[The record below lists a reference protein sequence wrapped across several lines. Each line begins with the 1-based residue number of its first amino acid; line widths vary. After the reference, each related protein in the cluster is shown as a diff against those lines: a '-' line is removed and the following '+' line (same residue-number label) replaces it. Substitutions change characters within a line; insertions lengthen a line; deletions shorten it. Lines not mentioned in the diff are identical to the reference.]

1 VLSKKPLKRCPPN
14 EPNHMP
20 VLTIAPEKFVKALW
34 LQAGVIV
41 APGTEFSPD
50 APISAKVPDAEIQT
64 LKELRFWP

>member
-1 VLSKKPLKRCPPN
+1 
-14 EPNHMP
+14 MP